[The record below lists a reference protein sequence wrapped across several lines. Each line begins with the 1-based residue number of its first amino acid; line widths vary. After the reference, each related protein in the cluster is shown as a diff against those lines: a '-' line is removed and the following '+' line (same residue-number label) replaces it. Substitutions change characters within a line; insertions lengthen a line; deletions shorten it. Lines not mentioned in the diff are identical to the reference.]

1 MVLYSVVLWVILY
14 IGVFYMFQGT
24 FKHNLDAKGRLAIP
38 NKIRQLIEKIDNK
51 EILIIT
57 QGLENCLLAYPR
69 DEWQTM
75 LEKSKGLALL
85 EDGAR
90 DYIRLLI
97 GPATDC
103 ILDKMGRIMIPANL
117 RIYANIDKEVIIL
130 GAMEKME
137 IWSKENY
144 EEYLEDFKKSKS
156 ERIKQMK
163 DIGL

>member
-1 MVLYSVVLWVILY
+1 
-14 IGVFYMFQGT
+14 MFQGT

-38 NKIRQLIEKIDNK
+38 NKLRQLIEKIDNK

-69 DEWQTM
+69 SEWQKM
-75 LEKSKGLALL
+75 LEKSKDLALL

-90 DYIRLLI
+90 DFIRLLI
-97 GPATDC
+97 GPATDYT
-103 ILDKMGRIMIPANL
+103 LDKMGRIMIPANL
-117 RIYANIDKEVIIL
+117 REYANIDKEVIIL
-130 GAMEKME
+130 GAMEKIE

-144 EEYLEDFKKSKS
+144 EEYLEEFKKSKS